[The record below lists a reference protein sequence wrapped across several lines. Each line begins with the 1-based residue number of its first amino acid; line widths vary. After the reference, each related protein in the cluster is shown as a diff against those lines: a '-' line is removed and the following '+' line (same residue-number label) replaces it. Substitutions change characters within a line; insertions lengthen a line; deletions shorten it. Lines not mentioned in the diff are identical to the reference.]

1 MKLSPLAITE
11 VPTRF
16 RAFAHK
22 RSADFW
28 LFESSVWLHV
38 FASSLISIFIPILM
52 LQIGFTLKEVL
63 LFYILYH
70 ALNIPANYLARFLT
84 NRFGARFSIVLG
96 TISTIIF
103 FILYSQITDWS
114 QLVWMA
120 LFYALYDGLYYT
132 ASLYVF
138 MGSTKDPENTGEN
151 TGILHLVVRSASLLG
166 PILGSTLVIASSGNR
181 VVVVS
186 VVVVMFI
193 LSLVPLFF
201 LKEIET
207 KPEKA
212 PLNFKEFF
220 NNKREVKNHVSF
232 GLYKIHE
239 AVEFVIF
246 PVFIF
251 ITFENLESVA
261 VLAVLVPIVSM
272 LFSYTAGHIKR
283 SRREKIIMIGALLL
297 AFVWLLRLFMD
308 SQVLLYT
315 SSIATGL
322 FALFILVPLEAN
334 MYLRGTERG
343 ALSAA
348 MYRNVASMSFKLI
361 LYIVLY
367 LSVIVFEIPFVIA
380 IFALIGLAYVNHQY
394 LRWRKN
400 QPGEQTSVPGLP
412 KN

>member
-1 MKLSPLAITE
+1 MIK
-11 VPTRF
+11 
-16 RAFAHK
+16 
-22 RSADFW
+22 
-28 LFESSVWLHV
+28 
-38 FASSLISIFIPILM
+38 
-52 LQIGFTLKEVL
+52 KEL
-63 LFYILYH
+63 
-70 ALNIPANYLARFLT
+70 
-84 NRFGARFSIVLG
+84 
-96 TISTIIF
+96 
-103 FILYSQITDWS
+103 
-114 QLVWMA
+114 
-120 LFYALYDGLYYT
+120 
-132 ASLYVF
+132 
-138 MGSTKDPENTGEN
+138 
-151 TGILHLVVRSASLLG
+151 
-166 PILGSTLVIASSGNR
+166 
-181 VVVVS
+181 
-186 VVVVMFI
+186 
-193 LSLVPLFF
+193 
-201 LKEIET
+201 
-207 KPEKA
+207 
-212 PLNFKEFF
+212 
-220 NNKREVKNHVSF
+220 
-232 GLYKIHE
+232 
-239 AVEFVIF
+239 
-246 PVFIF
+246 IF